1 MTNPSSPQ
9 PVPAAWADRIHL
21 DAPID
26 RVWAVLTD
34 PAHMPL
40 WMGEPELRIAVE
52 TDWRAGGPI
61 TIRGFHHLP
70 FENRGVVLAFDP
82 PHALAYRYLSSLSR
96 LPDEPGNYT
105 RLRFELAR
113 EGDGTVL
120 ALTAD
125 GFPTAAIHHHTAFY
139 WAGTLHVLKAYA
151 ERLGR
156 E

>member
-1 MTNPSSPQ
+1 MQPPAQPQ
-9 PVPAAWADRIHL
+9 AVPTAWTDRIHL

-34 PAHMPL
+34 PAHMSL
-40 WMGEPELRIAVE
+40 WMGEPELRISVDA
-52 TDWRAGGPI
+52 DWRAGGSI

-70 FENRGVVLAFDP
+70 FENRGGVLAFEP
-82 PHALAYRYLSSLSR
+82 PHTLAYRYLSSLSR
-96 LPDEPGNYT
+96 LADEPGHHT
-105 RLRFELAR
+105 RLRFELAQ
-113 EGDGTVL
+113 EDDGTAL
-120 ALTAD
+120 TLTAD